1 MPKEYLHIFPSFGI
15 NHNLTASYESSGFY
29 EVSWD
34 DPGHNNNFQ
43 YHLKDKRWPLENTF
57 MFVYSTL
64 KKLSLK
70 ELLKIRLF
78 GLERWLSC

>member
-43 YHLKDKRWPLENTF
+43 YHLKDKRWPLENTDIYVCVF
-57 MFVYSTL
+57 N
-64 KKLSLK
+64 
-70 ELLKIRLF
+70 LKIIITQRVVKN
-78 GLERWLSC
+78 